1 MNMTDEEFE
10 RIYGRK
16 PYKKQKKVKIYWGRI
31 IAAAVIL
38 ILVIYLIV
46 KAITGVYSLIKGDKN
61 DTSDSKAKTAS
72 AAAAGTKAKK
82 NKEDVSEEE
91 PSITVAEGSITV
103 CIDAGH
109 GDYDGGTTDSTGT
122 RFEKTD
128 NLKIA
133 LEVQKKLEAMGVNV
147 VMTRDDDTFVDLGDR
162 CEIANDAKAD
172 LFVSLHR
179 NSYDGDIS
187 GVEIWVNN
195 AEPEY
200 DTMLGQN
207 IMDKLASVGITDNR
221 GVQYGYVGNPGVN
234 YYINAD
240 TVMPSCLVELGFLT
254 VEEDNRLFDEH
265 LEDYGRAIAEG
276 IVKTAYDIG
285 LVDSDGNRAISE
297 QLLSAEK
304 YINRAEDDSQEPTPA
319 GSFETDTDG
328 EVYNTQENEYY

>member
-31 IAAAVIL
+31 IAAAVIF

-46 KAITGVYSLIKGDKN
+46 KAITGVYSLIKGDK
-61 DTSDSKAKTAS
+61 DKTSDGKSQTSS

-82 NKEDVSEEE
+82 KNNTDNKEE
-91 PSITVAEGSITV
+91 PTITVAEGSITV

-109 GDYDGGTTDSTGT
+109 GDYDGGTTDSSGI

-128 NLKIA
+128 NLRIA
-133 LEVQKKLEAMGVNV
+133 LEVQKNLEAMGVNV
-147 VMTRDDDTFVDLGDR
+147 VMTRDDDTFVDLDER

-172 LFVSLHR
+172 MLVSLHR

-195 AEPEY
+195 AEPAY
-200 DTMLGQN
+200 DTMLAQN
-207 IMDKLASVGITDNR
+207 IMDKLVSVGISDNR

-234 YYINAD
+234 YYVNAD

-254 VEEDNRLFDEH
+254 VDEDNRLFDEN
-265 LEDYGRAIAEG
+265 LEAYGKAVAEG
-276 IVKTAYDIG
+276 IVKTAYDTG
-285 LVDSDGNRAISE
+285 LVDSDGNRAISD

-304 YINRAEDDSQEPTPA
+304 YINRVEDESQAPTPA
-319 GSFETDTDG
+319 GEFETDTDG